1 MADKK
6 IAASLVNVIKFD
18 IDRASM
24 QRAMKAIKDVKK
36 AMEGVYKPFIDAQ
49 KHMKKAQA
57 IQAKSLKQK
66 SDSLIVQKALDKR
79 EAAQLKQAEKL
90 ANIKIKQAAA
100 EKKMHQEARR
110 NAIAGLT
117 GSGGSKASG
126 TALADLLRQED
137 AAYRARRKSVLDAR
151 ASANKARQQR
161 KNMEM
166 GLMHSEGLYMNRMF
180 DRQQKQS
187 AASNKTANKF
197 TSRREADQ
205 FFFRSKFGRGG
216 ERRFNQLAQEFSA
229 GGMSSQMYASKLRI
243 LRSELYANQR
253 AQRGFNDSIRDM
265 RSAFIAATA
274 SYTAFAG
281 VMGIANTGKQF
292 EAQRAQMLVASG
304 DQKTAD
310 SQLSYLNNEIYRLGL
325 GRQQAS
331 QGYSQIAMAGQK
343 DLGVGGVNRLFTGL
357 SELATATKLDPFKYE
372 KVVNA
377 MGQML
382 SKKQIYAEEYQG
394 Q

>member
-1 MADKK
+1 
-6 IAASLVNVIKFD
+6 
-18 IDRASM
+18 
-24 QRAMKAIKDVKK
+24 
-36 AMEGVYKPFIDAQ
+36 
-49 KHMKKAQA
+49 
-57 IQAKSLKQK
+57 
-66 SDSLIVQKALDKR
+66 
-79 EAAQLKQAEKL
+79 
-90 ANIKIKQAAA
+90 
-100 EKKMHQEARR
+100 
-110 NAIAGLT
+110 
-117 GSGGSKASG
+117 
-126 TALADLLRQED
+126 
-137 AAYRARRKSVLDAR
+137 
-151 ASANKARQQR
+151 
-161 KNMEM
+161 
-166 GLMHSEGLYMNRMF
+166 
-180 DRQQKQS
+180 
-187 AASNKTANKF
+187 
-197 TSRREADQ
+197 
-205 FFFRSKFGRGG
+205 
-216 ERRFNQLAQEFSA
+216 
-229 GGMSSQMYASKLRI
+229 MSPLMYASKLRI

-253 AQRGFNDSIRDM
+253 AQRGFNQSIRDM

>member
-1 MADKK
+1 VADKK

-36 AMEGVYKPFIDAQ
+36 AMSDVTAPFNA
-49 KHMKKAQA
+49 
-57 IQAKSLKQK
+57 AKRYTNELKRQTAELQKQK
-66 SDSLIVQKALDKR
+66 AIINSTKSATSPVVPRTSRITTPRVTAEDK
-79 EAAQLKQAEKL
+79 
-90 ANIKIKQAAA
+90 
-100 EKKMHQEARR
+100 
-110 NAIAGLT
+110 
-117 GSGGSKASG
+117 
-126 TALADLLRQED
+126 
-137 AAYRARRKSVLDAR
+137 V
-151 ASANKARQQR
+151 ANKA
-161 KNMEM
+161 
-166 GLMHSEGLYMNRMF
+166 
-180 DRQQKQS
+180 D
-187 AASNKTANKF
+187 KF
-197 TSRREADQ
+197 TSRRDADQ

-216 ERRFNQLAQEFSA
+216 ERRFNKIAQEFSA
-229 GGMSSQMYASKLRI
+229 GGMSPQMYASKLRI

-265 RSAFIAATA
+265 RSAFVAATA

>member
-1 MADKK
+1 MSDVTAPFN
-6 IAASLVNVIKFD
+6 AAKRYTNELK
-18 IDRASM
+18 RQTA
-24 QRAMKAIKDVKK
+24 
-36 AMEGVYKPFIDAQ
+36 ELQ
-49 KHMKKAQA
+49 K
-57 IQAKSLKQK
+57 
-66 SDSLIVQKALDKR
+66 QKALINSTRPTPHPPLPPRGPRGPR
-79 EAAQLKQAEKL
+79 ETPE
-90 ANIKIKQAAA
+90 
-100 EKKMHQEARR
+100 EREARR
-110 NAIAGLT
+110 AARF
-117 GSGGSKASG
+117 
-126 TALADLLRQED
+126 AD
-137 AAYRARRKSVLDAR
+137 RRR
-151 ASANKARQQR
+151 
-161 KNMEM
+161 
-166 GLMHSEGLYMNRMF
+166 
-180 DRQQKQS
+180 
-187 AASNKTANKF
+187 
-197 TSRREADQ
+197 ADQ

-229 GGMSSQMYASKLRI
+229 GGMSSQMYAARLRI

-253 AQRGFNDSIRDM
+253 AQRGFNQSIKDM
-265 RSAFIAATA
+265 RSAFVAATA

-382 SKKQIYAEEYQG
+382 SKKQIYDRVS
-394 Q
+394 

>member
-18 IDRASM
+18 LDRASM

-36 AMEGVYKPFIDAQ
+36 AMSDVTAPFNA
-49 KHMKKAQA
+49 
-57 IQAKSLKQK
+57 AKRYTNELKRQTAELQKQK
-66 SDSLIVQKALDKR
+66 AIINSTKSATSPVVPRTSRITTPRVTAEDKA
-79 EAAQLKQAEKL
+79 
-90 ANIKIKQAAA
+90 
-100 EKKMHQEARR
+100 
-110 NAIAGLT
+110 
-117 GSGGSKASG
+117 
-126 TALADLLRQED
+126 
-137 AAYRARRKSVLDAR
+137 
-151 ASANKARQQR
+151 ANKA
-161 KNMEM
+161 
-166 GLMHSEGLYMNRMF
+166 
-180 DRQQKQS
+180 D
-187 AASNKTANKF
+187 KF
-197 TSRREADQ
+197 TSRRDADQ

-216 ERRFNQLAQEFSA
+216 ERRFNQIAQEFSA
-229 GGMSSQMYASKLRI
+229 GGMSPQMYAARLRI

-253 AQRGFNDSIRDM
+253 AQRGFNQSIRDM

>member
-6 IAASLVNVIKFD
+6 IAASFVNVIKFD

-100 EKKMHQEARR
+100 EKKMHQEARK

-151 ASANKARQQR
+151 AAANKARQQR

-180 DRQQKQS
+180 DRQQRQS
-187 AASNKTANKF
+187 AAANNAADKF
-197 TSRREADQ
+197 TSRRDADQ
-205 FFFRSKFGRGG
+205 FFFRSKFGRSG

-229 GGMSSQMYASKLRI
+229 GGMSPQMYASKLRI

-253 AQRGFNDSIRDM
+253 AQRGFNQSIRDM

-281 VMGIANTGKQF
+281 VMGIANVGKQF
-292 EAQRAQMLVASG
+292 QRSQGTMAMAFGSQEMGAQQNQWAQEQAYKYGLELPTTVDNYAKLAVAAKGKMS
-304 DQKTAD
+304 
-310 SQLSYLNNEIYRLGL
+310 L
-325 GRQQAS
+325 QQTQDLFS
-331 QGYSQIAMAGQK
+331 GYSQYAMAAGTSK
-343 DLGVGGVNRLFTGL
+343 ERTENGL
-357 SELATATKLDPFKYE
+357 VALQ
-372 KVVNA
+372 
-377 MGQML
+377 QML
-382 SKKQIYAEEYQG
+382 SKGTIMS
-394 Q
+394 

>member
-24 QRAMKAIKDVKK
+24 QRAMKAIKDVKT

-100 EKKMHQEARR
+100 EKKMHQEARK
-110 NAIAGLT
+110 NAVAGLT

-166 GLMHSEGLYMNRMF
+166 GLMHSEGLYMNRMY

-187 AASNKTANKF
+187 AASNNTADKF
-197 TSRREADQ
+197 TSRRDADQ

-216 ERRFNQLAQEFSA
+216 ERRFNKLAQEFSA
-229 GGMSSQMYASKLRI
+229 GGMSPQMYASKLRI

-253 AQRGFNDSIRDM
+253 AQRGFNQSIRDM

-281 VMGIANTGKQF
+281 VMGIANIGKKYQGYQSAMTMAFGSQQEAANQSQF
-292 EAQRAQMLVASG
+292 AM
-304 DQKTAD
+304 
-310 SQLSYLNNEIYRLGL
+310 NETYRLGL
-325 GRQQAS
+325 SPSEAMDNYSKLAVASKGKISTNDLQGLFSGYSEYAKVAGAS
-331 QGYSQIAMAGQK
+331 QERISNGVVAMQ
-343 DLGVGGVNRLFTGL
+343 
-357 SELATATKLDPFKYE
+357 
-372 KVVNA
+372 
-377 MGQML
+377 QML
-382 SKKQIYAEEYQG
+382 S
-394 Q
+394 

>member
-18 IDRASM
+18 LDRASM

-36 AMEGVYKPFIDAQ
+36 AMSDVTAPFNAAKRYTNELKRQTAELQ
-49 KHMKKAQA
+49 K
-57 IQAKSLKQK
+57 
-66 SDSLIVQKALDKR
+66 QKALINSTRSTPPPPLPPRGPRGPR
-79 EAAQLKQAEKL
+79 ETPE
-90 ANIKIKQAAA
+90 
-100 EKKMHQEARR
+100 EREARR
-110 NAIAGLT
+110 AARF
-117 GSGGSKASG
+117 
-126 TALADLLRQED
+126 ADRRQ
-137 AAYRARRKSVLDAR
+137 
-151 ASANKARQQR
+151 
-161 KNMEM
+161 
-166 GLMHSEGLYMNRMF
+166 
-180 DRQQKQS
+180 
-187 AASNKTANKF
+187 
-197 TSRREADQ
+197 ADQ

-229 GGMSSQMYASKLRI
+229 GGMSSQMYAARLRI

-253 AQRGFNDSIRDM
+253 AQRGFNQSIRDM

-281 VMGIANTGKQF
+281 VMGIAKIGKQF